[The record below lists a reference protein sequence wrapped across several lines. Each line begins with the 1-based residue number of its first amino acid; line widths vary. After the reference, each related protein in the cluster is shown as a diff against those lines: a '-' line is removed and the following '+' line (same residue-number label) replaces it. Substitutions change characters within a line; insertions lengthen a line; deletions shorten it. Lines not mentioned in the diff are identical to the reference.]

1 MSSFT
6 QRLAL
11 LLAGSV
17 LCGAALVAGVPAQT
31 PAPKSSKTMAVKA
44 TKNSTVKHRHHRHGR
59 TKKAIQTKTT
69 LKARS
74 SPANSSKS

>member
-17 LCGAALVAGVPAQT
+17 LCGAALVAGVPTKA
-31 PAPKSSKTMAVKA
+31 PAAKSSKSTIAKA
-44 TKNSTVKHRHHRHGR
+44 STTKTVKHRHHRHGKT
-59 TKKAIQTKTT
+59 TKATKTT
-69 LKARS
+69 TRLKA
-74 SPANSSKS
+74 PAASTTPAKS